1 MAGAAPR
8 PSTYPSIPI
17 MFSIAEIEKIA
28 ELACLELTEEEKRGF
43 AEDFES
49 ILGYFKIIDS
59 AKLPVEG
66 PAEQVGQEKEMQGF
80 REDRAEASGVEPGEF
95 SPYLEDGHF
104 KVPKVI
110 E

>member
-8 PSTYPSIPI
+8 PPTHPSRPT

-28 ELACLELTEEEKRGF
+28 ELACLELTEEEKREF

-49 ILGYFKIIDS
+49 ILGYFKIIDL

-66 PAEQVGQEKEMQGF
+66 PAEQAGQEYEVRGF
-80 REDRAEASGVEPGEF
+80 REDRAEASGIVLEEF

>member
-1 MAGAAPR
+1 MAGVAPR
-8 PSTYPSIPI
+8 RSTHPSIPI
-17 MFSIAEIEKIA
+17 MFSIAEIERIA

-66 PAEQVGQEKEMQGF
+66 PAEQAGQENEVRFF
-80 REDRAEASGVEPGEF
+80 REDRAEASGVEPEEF

-104 KVPKVI
+104 KVPKVM

>member
-1 MAGAAPR
+1 MAGAALR
-8 PSTYPSIPI
+8 PSTHPSIPI

-66 PAEQVGQEKEMQGF
+66 QTEQAGQENEVRGF
-80 REDRAEASGVEPGEF
+80 REDRAEASGIVPEEF